1 MVIWVSY
8 DIYIYIYIKTGWWFG
23 TWLLFFHI
31 LRMSSSQLTHSFQ
44 RGWNHQPVWIQT
56 LSEKVQKNLQIIV
69 NYTPNTS
76 WEGTWIHRVYIY
88 IYIIIQVY
96 IHIGISDICIL
107 YKWYGMILFNILFF
121 WIQERGIPFL
131 TNQRGILNTA
141 QVMLIGDDHNSVVG
155 VRLWLWNNGFDR

>member
-8 DIYIYIYIKTGWWFG
+8 DIYIYIYTSRLVGGLEHGFYFSIYWECHHPN
-23 TWLLFFHI
+23 WLIVFRGVETTNQYGSKHC
-31 LRMSSSQLTHSFQ
+31 LR
-44 RGWNHQPVWIQT
+44 RY
-56 LSEKVQKNLQIIV
+56 KKNLQIIV

-76 WEGTWIHRVYIY
+76 WEGTWIHRVY

-141 QVMLIGDDHNSVVG
+141 QVLLIGDDHNSVVG